1 MTIHSNSEPY
11 LETVPHLVYDT
22 SQTMISENISRIAT
36 QANDTVV
43 LHINSVEVRDNEER
57 PNLRHF
63 VEVRSKKNSCNCI
76 IL

>member
-1 MTIHSNSEPY
+1 MTINSISEPY
-11 LETVPHLVYDT
+11 METVPHFIHDT
-22 SQTMISENISRIAT
+22 SQTMISENISRVAT

-43 LHINSVEVRDNEER
+43 LHINSLEVQNNVER